1 MSGLLSLPDIRRR
14 LRVLGRILE
23 VSMELSHSKGLAEFS
38 EMDLQDIIIV
48 MLLLSENVT
57 VSVNTC

>member
-23 VSMELSHSKGLAEFS
+23 VSMELSHSRGLAEFS
-38 EMDLQDIIIV
+38 EMDLQDITIV
-48 MLLLSENVT
+48 MSLLSGNVT
-57 VSVNTC
+57 VSINTC